1 MKGTNEDGVW
11 GNTERTLKVRIL
23 PAPWLTWWAYCLYAV
38 AIVVI
43 LYFVFRFLRYKMRM
57 QHEIQIGKMEKQKI
71 QEINHLKL
79 QFFTNITHELM
90 TPLSIILASLENLK
104 SGGDKRTLYTVMTA
118 NATRL
123 MRLIQ
128 QVLEF
133 RKVESG
139 NLKICVS
146 YGDISSFCAVVRK
159 PLYLC
164 LARDASFF
172 LLKVLPISSLV
183 FRCRQARQDSV
194 QSFVECGEVYT
205 GGRADMRP
213 GGIGGRI
220 YLAD

>member
-1 MKGTNEDGVW
+1 
-11 GNTERTLKVRIL
+11 
-23 PAPWLTWWAYCLYAV
+23 
-38 AIVVI
+38 
-43 LYFVFRFLRYKMRM
+43 
-57 QHEIQIGKMEKQKI
+57 
-71 QEINHLKL
+71 
-79 QFFTNITHELM
+79 
-90 TPLSIILASLENLK
+90 
-104 SGGDKRTLYTVMTA
+104 MTA

-146 YGDISSFCAVVRK
+146 YGDISSFLRSCAEAFI
-159 PLYLC
+159 PLLGK
-164 LARDASFF
+164 DASFF